1 MSKKYSTT
9 TTLVIVES
17 PAKCK
22 KIEEYLGPGYKCVAS
37 YGHLRELTSLKNIDI
52 ENNFA
57 PTYTIVDNA
66 IKKKQI
72 GFSRKEIKNAH
83 EVILASDDDREGEK
97 ISYCI
102 AQIFN
107 LDINKTKRITFNE
120 ITEQAIQHAIKNP
133 RTIDMDLVYAQQ
145 ARQILDILVG
155 FKVSP
160 MLWKFINKSKDNSL
174 SAGRCQT
181 PALRLIYDN
190 DQDIKM
196 SEERKVY
203 NVAGFFT
210 NSNIAFDLSPQNKY
224 ENEDTITDFLDG
236 SADFSHIY
244 TCSKPVKTI
253 KKQPEPFTTSSLQ
266 QTASNELH
274 YAPKETMRVCQAL
287 YEGGYITYMRTDSKT
302 YSKDFISSAKDYIV
316 RNYEAKY
323 INDNIDSLTSGS
335 VKEEVKVKKV
345 LSEAK
350 KGKQKEKDKDSLR
363 QINDSLRQINDSLR
377 QNAHEAIRPTN
388 ISLFEL
394 PETLDSKEK
403 RMYKL
408 IWEHTL
414 ESCMAPATFFSITA
428 SISAFQDNKFTYT
441 SELIDFPG
449 WKIVSKKYANEIK
462 LENKEYQYLQQIK
475 QNTEIPY
482 KKMCAKVTI
491 KGSKQHYTEARLV
504 QLLEER
510 GIGRPSTF
518 SSLVDKIQERG
529 YVKKEDVK
537 GKELVCKDYEL
548 SNGDI
553 FEIENKRE
561 FGNEKGKLVIQPLGI
576 IVMEFIDKHFS
587 GLFNYSYTKEME
599 DELDKIAKGGAIWY
613 NLCETCNKQID
624 VLVDGLKDESKIEV
638 KLDDHN
644 TYMVG
649 KYGPVIKCVE
659 EVNGIEQINFKP
671 IKKDI
676 DIHKIENGDYNESIE
691 EIIDKNVVK
700 KRYILGQHEG
710 KEVVLQKGKFGLY
723 ITWDKNSKTLK
734 ELGNRPMENITF
746 EEVKK
751 YLEEG
756 SNLIREINAS
766 ITIRKGPKGDY
777 IFYKTAKMK
786 KPQFFDIKP
795 FINDTKSDYK
805 ICDIAIL
812 KSWLKEKYD
821 I

>member
-1 MSKKYSTT
+1 MFMSKKYSTT

-22 KIEEYLGPGYKCVAS
+22 KIESYLGPGYKCVAS
-37 YGHLRELTSLKNIDI
+37 FGHLRTIPLLKNIDI
-52 ENNFA
+52 ENNFT
-57 PTYTIVDNA
+57 PTYTIIDNA

-72 GFSRKEIKNAH
+72 DFLRNEIKHADT
-83 EVILASDDDREGEK
+83 VILSSDIDREGEMVSFS
-97 ISYCI
+97 II
-102 AQIFN
+102 ELFN
-107 LDINKTKRITFNE
+107 LPLNTKRITFNE
-120 ITEQAIQHAIKNP
+120 ITETAIQYAIKNP
-133 RTIDMDLVYAQQ
+133 RTIDMDLVHAQQ

-155 FKVSP
+155 FKVTP
-160 MLWKFINKSKDNSL
+160 MLWKFINKNKDNSL

-181 PALRLIYDN
+181 PALKLIYDN
-190 DQDIKM
+190 EQEIKQ

-203 NVAGFFT
+203 NVTGIFT
-210 NSNIAFDLSPQNKY
+210 NSNIVFDLSPQNKY
-224 ENEDTITDFLDG
+224 ETEDDITDFLDG
-236 SADFSHIY
+236 SADFSHVY
-244 TCSKPVKTI
+244 TCTKPVKTI

-266 QTASNELH
+266 QMASNELH
-274 YAPKETMRVCQAL
+274 YAPKETMRICQTL

-302 YSKDFISSAKDYIV
+302 YSKDFIDSAKKYIIK
-316 RNYEAKY
+316 NYDAKY
-323 INDNIDSLTSGS
+323 INENIDNLTSGV
-335 VKEEVKVKKV
+335 VKEE
-345 LSEAK
+345 K
-350 KGKQKEKDKDSLR
+350 KGKKVDKPLTQD
-363 QINDSLRQINDSLR
+363 
-377 QNAHEAIRPTN
+377 AHEAIRPTN

-394 PETLDSKEK
+394 PETIDSKER

-414 ESCMAPATFFSITA
+414 ESCMTPASFFSITA
-428 SISAFQDNKFTYT
+428 NISAVQDTKFTYT

-475 QNTEIPY
+475 QNAVIPY

-504 QLLEER
+504 NLLEER

-548 SNGDI
+548 SNGEI

-576 IVMEFIDKHFS
+576 IVMEFLEKHFS
-587 GLFNYSYTKEME
+587 EVFNYNYTKDME
-599 DELDKIAKGGAIWY
+599 DELDKIAKGESIWY
-613 NLCETCNKQID
+613 NLCDICNKQLDI
-624 VLVDGLKDESKIEV
+624 LVDGLKDETKIEV

-644 TYMVG
+644 IFLVG
-649 KYGPVIKCVE
+649 KYGPVIKCIE
-659 EVNGIEQINFKP
+659 EVNGKEEIKFKP
-671 IKKDI
+671 IKKGV
-676 DIHKIENGDYNESIE
+676 DIHKIENGDYNDSID
-691 EIIDKNVVK
+691 EIIDKNIIK
-700 KRYILGQHEG
+700 KRYVLGEHEG
-710 KEVVLQKGKFGLY
+710 NEVVLQKGKFGLY

-734 ELGNRPMENITF
+734 ELGNRPIENITF
-746 EEVKK
+746 DEVKK

-756 SNLIREINAS
+756 SNLIREVSVNIS
-766 ITIRKGPKGDY
+766 VRKGQKGDY

-786 KPQFFDIKP
+786 KPQFFDLKI
-795 FINDTKSDYK
+795 FSSDTKSDYK
-805 ICDIAIL
+805 TCNMTVL
-812 KSWLKEKYD
+812 KSWLKEKHD
-821 I
+821 IF

>member
-37 YGHLRELTSLKNIDI
+37 FGHLRELSSLKNIDI
-52 ENNFA
+52 DNNFT
-57 PTYTIVDNA
+57 PTYTIIDNA

-72 GFSRKEIKNAH
+72 EYLKKEIINAH
-83 EVILASDDDREGEK
+83 DIILASDSDREGEK

-102 AQIFN
+102 AQIFG

-120 ITEQAIQHAIKNP
+120 ITEQALQHAIKNP
-133 RTIDMDLVYAQQ
+133 RTIDMDLVHAQQ

-155 FKVSP
+155 FKVTP
-160 MLWKFINKSKDNSL
+160 MLWKFINKNKDSSL

-181 PALRLIYDN
+181 PALKLIYDN
-190 DQDIKM
+190 EQDIKM
-196 SEERKVY
+196 AEERKVY
-203 NVAGFFT
+203 NVTGIFT
-210 NSNIAFDLSPQNKY
+210 NSNIVFDLSPQNKY
-224 ENEDTITDFLDG
+224 ETEDDVTDFLDG
-236 SADFSHIY
+236 SAEFPHIY
-244 TCSKPVKTI
+244 TCTKPVKTV

-274 YAPKETMRVCQAL
+274 YAPKETMRICQAL

-302 YSKDFISSAKDYIV
+302 YSKDFIDSTKNYIV
-316 RNYEAKY
+316 RNYDAKY
-323 INDNIDSLTSGS
+323 INENIGGLISGA
-335 VKEEVKVKKV
+335 VKEEKKN
-345 LSEAK
+345 K
-350 KGKQKEKDKDSLR
+350 KQVVDNLRQVTDSLR
-363 QINDSLRQINDSLR
+363 QVTDSLRQD
-377 QNAHEAIRPTN
+377 AHEAIRPTN

-394 PETLDSKEK
+394 PEKIDSKERK
-403 RMYKL
+403 MYKL

-414 ESCMAPATFFSITA
+414 ETCMSPALFFSITA
-428 SISAFQDNKFTYT
+428 NISAFQDTKFTYT

-462 LENKEYQYLQQIK
+462 QENKEYQYLQQIK
-475 QNTEIPY
+475 QNTIIPY

-491 KGSKQHYTEARLV
+491 KGCKQHYTEARLV
-504 QLLEER
+504 QLLEEH

-548 SNGDI
+548 TNGEI

-561 FGNEKGKLVIQPLGI
+561 FGNEKGKLVIQPLGK

-587 GLFNYSYTKEME
+587 EVFNYNYTKDME
-599 DELDKIAKGGAIWY
+599 DELDKIAKGQTIWY
-613 NLCETCNKQID
+613 NLCDSCNKQLDI
-624 VLVDGLKDESKIEV
+624 LVDGLKDETKIEV
-638 KLDDHN
+638 KLDEHN
-644 TYMVG
+644 TYLVG

-659 EVNGIEQINFKP
+659 EHDGKEIIKFKP

-676 DIHKIENGDYNESIE
+676 DIHKIENGDYNETID
-691 EIIDKNVVK
+691 EIVDTNVVK
-700 KRYILGQHEG
+700 KKYLLGQHEG
-710 KEVVLQKGKFGLY
+710 NDVVLQKGKFGLY

-734 ELGNRPMENITF
+734 ELGNRPIENITF
-746 EEVKK
+746 DEIKK

-756 SNLIREINAS
+756 SNLIREIGANIS
-766 ITIRKGPKGDY
+766 IRKGSKGDY
-777 IFYKTAKMK
+777 IFYKTVKMK
-786 KPQFFDIKP
+786 KPQFFDLKT
-795 FINDTKSDYK
+795 FSNDTKSDYK
-805 ICDIAIL
+805 TCNMTVL

-821 I
+821 IF